1 MTKHW
6 LITGSTKG
14 LGRAI
19 VEHVLAQGDKVLA
32 TGRDLGALEALAQ
45 AYPETLKIFRL
56 DVTNAAQ
63 AAAAVEAAIA
73 AFGRLDVLVNNAG
86 YAQIAPFEQ
95 TDPAAFRDQIETNLF
110 GVVNLTRAALPVM
123 RAQREGTIVN
133 ISSVGGRVGAPGLGA
148 YQAAKWAVSGFT
160 EAVAQELA
168 PFGVRMIAVEPGGM
182 RTEWGATAH
191 REPVDLLP
199 DYQPTVGAML
209 DMMARFVGNEVGDPA
224 KIARV
229 IFDLSRKET
238 LPPHLLL
245 GSDALHVFEKADGA
259 RQQAAAEWLAVSRS
273 TDFDAG
279 EAAYLSGSQLA

>member
-273 TDFDAG
+273 TDFDASD
-279 EAAYLSGSQLA
+279 AAYLSGSQFA

>member
-279 EAAYLSGSQLA
+279 EAAYLSGSQFA

>member
-6 LITGSTKG
+6 LVTGSTKG
-14 LGRAI
+14 LGLAI
-19 VEHVLAQGDKVLA
+19 VEHVHAQGDMVLA
-32 TGRDLGALEALAQ
+32 TGRDLGALEALSQ
-45 AYPETLKIFRL
+45 AHPETLKTFRL
-56 DVTNAAQ
+56 DVTDAGQ

-110 GVVNLTRAALPVM
+110 GVVNLTRAALPAM

-160 EAVAQELA
+160 EAVAKELA
-168 PFGVRMIAVEPGGM
+168 PFGVRMISVEPGGM

-191 REPVDLLP
+191 REPIDLLP

-209 DMMARFVGNEVGDPA
+209 DIMARFVGNEVGDPA

-229 IFDLSRKET
+229 IFDLSRKDQ

-273 TDFDAG
+273 TDFDASD
-279 EAAYLSGSQLA
+279 AAYLSGSQFA

>member
-1 MTKHW
+1 MTNTW
-6 LITGSTKG
+6 LITGSAKG

-19 VEHVLAQGDKVLA
+19 VEHVLAQGDKALA
-32 TGRDLGALEALAQ
+32 TGRELGALDSLAA
-45 AYPETLKIFRL
+45 AYPETLRTFRL
-56 DVTNAAQ
+56 DVTDAAQ

-86 YAQIAPFEQ
+86 YAQIAAFEQ
-95 TDPAAFRDQIETNLF
+95 TDPASFRDQIETNLF
-110 GVVNLTRAALPVM
+110 GVVNLTRAVLPAM
-123 RAQREGTIVN
+123 RGQRDGTIVN

-182 RTEWGATAH
+182 RTEWGATAQQA
-191 REPVDLLP
+191 PIAVLP

-209 DMMARFVGNEVGDPA
+209 DMMERFVGNEVGDPA

-229 IFDLSRKET
+229 IFDLSRKQA

-245 GSDALHVFEKADGA
+245 GSDALHVFDKADGA

-273 TDFDAG
+273 TDFDASD
-279 EAAYLSGSQLA
+279 AAYLSGSQFA

>member
-1 MTKHW
+1 MTRHW

-19 VEHVLAQGDKVLA
+19 VEHVLAQGDKVFA

-45 AYPETLKIFRL
+45 AYPETLKTFRL
-56 DVTNAAQ
+56 DVTDAAQ

-95 TDPAAFRDQIETNLF
+95 TDPSAFRDQIETNLF
-110 GVVNLTRAALPVM
+110 GVVNLVRAALPAM
-123 RAQREGTIVN
+123 RAQRAGTIVN

-168 PFGVRMIAVEPGGM
+168 PFGVRMISVEPGGM

-279 EAAYLSGSQLA
+279 EAAYLSGSQFA